1 MKEIRLMQC
10 VLEETDHELQ
20 ITPLAGCLPRLAL
33 LLGIGISVTAF
44 VPVQQR
50 GGAEWYKVLPV
61 GLGLLVASSYRRRIV
76 IDQNTDRIFR
86 RTKLVGYTRQGHEKS
101 MARFSHVALGHFW
114 KSTKNSRHRVF
125 YVSLS
130 GDESFGIGEHSL
142 VDQAR
147 NLAEQLARR
156 LSLPIHDSTSGG
168 VSVIAVNDIGRSLR
182 ARIQD
187 DGSPEA
193 PAEFVCQTAQVERQS
208 SALCLTVPRPGYSLR
223 NLARLLP
230 IMAFGL
236 FIMWIVKTG
245 FEPNRDFGER
255 VIAVAGTLFACL
267 CILWPLGLYLSDAT
281 RDVDITLNKTELR
294 LAEKTILR
302 SQVYEIRVD
311 DVIDIFAFDL
321 KKLGYRKHEA
331 AGVTGGVAIRTED
344 KTLRFGDHLPQD
356 EQLYLCK
363 LLRYWISKS

>member
-1 MKEIRLMQC
+1 MQSTIGE
-10 VLEETDHELQ
+10 VGHELHVV
-20 ITPLAGCLPRLAL
+20 PAVGCLHWLGL
-33 LLGIGISVTAF
+33 LLGAGISVMAF

-50 GGAEWYKVLPV
+50 GGAEWYLVLPV
-61 GLGLLVASSYRRRIV
+61 GLGLLAASSYRQRIV

-101 MARFSHVALGHFW
+101 IVRFSHVALGHFW

-130 GDESFGIGEHSL
+130 GDESFSIGEHSI

-156 LSLPIHDSTSGG
+156 LSLPLHDSTSGG

-187 DGSPEA
+187 AGSPEEA
-193 PAEFVCQTAQVERQS
+193 AEFVCQTALVERQS
-208 SALCLTVPRPGYSLR
+208 NTLRLSVPRPGYSLR

-230 IMAFGL
+230 MIAFGL
-236 FIMWIVKTG
+236 FIMWIVKIG

-255 VIAVAGTLFACL
+255 VIAVPGTLFACL
-267 CILWPLGLYLSDAT
+267 CILWPLGSYISDAT
-281 RDVDITLNKTELR
+281 REVDVTLDKSELR
-294 LAEKTILR
+294 FAAKTILR
-302 SQVYEIRVD
+302 SRVYEIRVD